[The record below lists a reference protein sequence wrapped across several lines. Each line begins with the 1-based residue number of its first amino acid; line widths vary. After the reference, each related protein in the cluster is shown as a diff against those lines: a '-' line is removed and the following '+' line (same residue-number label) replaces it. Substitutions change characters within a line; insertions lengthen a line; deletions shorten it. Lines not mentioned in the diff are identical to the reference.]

1 MTDCDEATIFEDFLF
16 LIFRDDFD
24 LTFCRVIDL
33 LSGIPSPST
42 LDSLRLLASRDDR
55 FFTVAID
62 CLLGIAD
69 LEVADTL

>member
-1 MTDCDEATIFEDFLF
+1 MGSEMCI
-16 LIFRDDFD
+16 RD
-24 LTFCRVIDL
+24 R
-33 LSGIPSPST
+33 
-42 LDSLRLLASRDDR
+42 RLLASRDDR